1 MFNVQSSMQIQINSL
16 EEITSAAKTF
26 LTLLRQPLPSL
37 TGGVGG
43 GSSSIIAFY
52 GSMGAGK
59 TTFIRAIC
67 EELGVREPV
76 TSPTFAI
83 VNEYVINDDFRMMND
98 EYKEQASIL
107 NPQSSIINHQSSFI
121 NHQSSILNPQ
131 SSVINHQSSINKIF
145 HFDFY
150 RIKRLEEA
158 YDMGFED
165 YLYSGHLCL
174 IEWPE
179 LIEELLP
186 DTTVRVHITANED
199 GSRTISW

>member
-1 MFNVQSSMQIQINSL
+1 M
-16 EEITSAAKTF
+16 EITIKNLDEMGEKARMF
-26 LTLLRQPLPSL
+26 INTLGEQR
-37 TGGVGG
+37 V
-43 GSSSIIAFY
+43 IAFY

-59 TTFIRAIC
+59 TTFIRALC
-67 EELGVREPV
+67 QELGVIEPV

-83 VNEYVINDDFRMMND
+83 VNEYEVVDD
-98 EYKEQASIL
+98 
-107 NPQSSIINHQSSFI
+107 QSSI
-121 NHQSSILNPQ
+121 HQSSIKK
-131 SSVINHQSSINKIF
+131 VF

-165 YLYSGHLCL
+165 YLYSGQLCL

-186 DTTVRVHITANED
+186 DDAVRVHITVNDD
-199 GSRTISW
+199 GSRSVRVA